1 MFDIHVEI
9 ETRALGF
16 GRRERE
22 GDTSI
27 ESMGMGLG
35 AFLHFK
41 GRIISYFVL
50 PNTNK

>member
-1 MFDIHVEI
+1 LFDIHVEI

-27 ESMGMGLG
+27 ESMGLG